1 MSTLLHLIRLVLLA
15 TTLSACA
22 PQATHQTPAALPL
35 VGTWK
40 LIRATHI
47 EKGDTVVTDKT
58 KGVSF
63 IKIINDTHFAFLQ
76 HGLAKASSP
85 ADFVAGGGRYTLA
98 DSLYTEQLDYCSARD
113 WEGNAFAF
121 TVSIKGDTLV
131 QRGIE
136 KVASAGVNRVNIEQY
151 VRLRK
156 Q

>member
-1 MSTLLHLIRLVLLA
+1 MSTLRNLLRLVLLA
-15 TTLSACA
+15 TMLSACA
-22 PQATHQTPAALPL
+22 PQATHQSPAALPL

-76 HGLAKASSP
+76 HGLAKAGGP

-98 DSLYTEQLDYCSARD
+98 DSLYTEQLEYCSARE
-113 WEGNAFAF
+113 WEGNVFAF
-121 TVSIKGDTLV
+121 TVTIQGDTLV

-151 VRLRK
+151 VRVQK
-156 Q
+156 

>member
-1 MSTLLHLIRLVLLA
+1 MSIHRNLIGLALLA
-15 TTLSACA
+15 TLLSACA
-22 PQATHQTPAALPL
+22 PQATHHAPATRPL

-58 KGVSF
+58 TGVAF

-76 HGLAKASSP
+76 HGLSKASGP

-98 DSLYTEQLDYCSARD
+98 DSLYTEQLEYCSARA
-113 WEGNAFAF
+113 WEGNTFAF
-121 TVSIKGDTLV
+121 TVTIKGDTLV

-151 VRLRK
+151 VRLQK
-156 Q
+156 

>member
-1 MSTLLHLIRLVLLA
+1 MPTLRNLIRLVLLT

-22 PQATHQTPAALPL
+22 PQATHQAPAALPL

-47 EKGDTVVTDKT
+47 EKGDTVVVDKT
-58 KGVSF
+58 QGVSF

-76 HGLAKASSP
+76 HGLSKASGP
-85 ADFVAGGGRYTLA
+85 VDFVAGGGRYTLV
-98 DSLYTEQLDYCSARD
+98 DSLYTEQLEYCNARE

-121 TVSIKGDTLV
+121 TVTIQGDTLV
-131 QRGIE
+131 QRGLE

-156 Q
+156 

>member
-1 MSTLLHLIRLVLLA
+1 MSTLLNLTRLALLA
-15 TTLSACA
+15 IMLSACA
-22 PQATHQTPAALPL
+22 PQATHRAPAALPL

-40 LIRATHI
+40 LIQATHI

-58 KGVSF
+58 NGVSF

-76 HGLAKASSP
+76 HGLSKASGP
-85 ADFVAGGGRYTLA
+85 TDFVAGGGRYTLA
-98 DSLYTEQLDYCSARD
+98 DSLYTEQLDYCNARE

-121 TVSIKGDTLV
+121 TVTIKGDTLV

-151 VRLRK
+151 VRLPK
-156 Q
+156 

>member
-1 MSTLLHLIRLVLLA
+1 MSTLRNLLGLA
-15 TTLSACA
+15 QLAITLSACA
-22 PQATHQTPAALPL
+22 PQATHQPPTALPL

-47 EKGDTVVTDKT
+47 EKGDTVVIDKT

-76 HGLAKASSP
+76 HGLSKASSS

-98 DSLYTEQLDYCSARD
+98 DSLYIEQLEYCSARE

-121 TVSIKGDTLV
+121 TVTIQGDTLV
-131 QRGIE
+131 QRGLE
-136 KVASAGVNRVNIEQY
+136 KVISAGVNRVNIEQY
-151 VRLRK
+151 VRLQK
-156 Q
+156 

>member
-1 MSTLLHLIRLVLLA
+1 MSLLCTLIRLTLLA

-22 PQATHQTPAALPL
+22 PQAAHQAPTARPL

-40 LIRATHI
+40 LVRAMHI

-58 KGVSF
+58 TGVSF

-85 ADFVAGGGRYTLA
+85 TDFVAGGGRYTLA
-98 DSLYTEQLDYCSARD
+98 DSLYTEQLEYCSARE
-113 WEGNAFAF
+113 WEGNTFAF
-121 TVSIKGDTLV
+121 TVTLKGDTLV
-131 QRGIE
+131 QRGLE

-151 VRLRK
+151 VRLPK
-156 Q
+156 

>member
-1 MSTLLHLIRLVLLA
+1 MSTLRNLLRLSLLA

-22 PQATHQTPAALPL
+22 PQATHQAPAALPL

-58 KGVSF
+58 QGVSF

-76 HGLAKASSP
+76 HGLSKASAQ

-98 DSLYTEQLDYCSARD
+98 DSLYTEQLEYCNARE

-121 TVSIKGDTLV
+121 TITIKGDTLV

-151 VRLRK
+151 VRLQK
-156 Q
+156 

>member
-1 MSTLLHLIRLVLLA
+1 MSIHRNLIGLALLA

-22 PQATHQTPAALPL
+22 PQATHQAPAARPL

-58 KGVSF
+58 TGVSF

-76 HGLAKASSP
+76 HGLSKASGP

-98 DSLYTEQLDYCSARD
+98 DSLYTEQLEYCSARAGRQYLRLHRD
-113 WEGNAFAF
+113 PQGGHSRAARHRK
-121 TVSIKGDTLV
+121 SS
-131 QRGIE
+131 QRGRE
-136 KVASAGVNRVNIEQY
+136 
-151 VRLRK
+151 
-156 Q
+156 